1 MKSGQL
7 FWGVFFLT
15 LGGLFLMT
23 RADIINSDFDFVFDL
38 WPFFFILWGVLV
50 IFKDGVLKAI
60 VSAIFGLFVAL
71 MIFGFVY
78 NIYDQIY
85 PDFEDFDYKG
95 NYSENYYQEFDS
107 NISSA
112 RMTISTGAGRLNI
125 EGGSTG
131 LISGDAKGNL
141 AGYDF
146 IVNTYDSTAEVDI
159 DYENNHFNIFHGDTK
174 NDLLLKLN
182 NKPLW
187 DITLNV
193 GAINGKLDLSDLS
206 INRLELNTGA
216 SKLFVKLGDKAAL
229 SEVHLEMGATSFELH
244 VPSNVGCK
252 ISTESVLSSNDFKDF
267 IKKGKHTY
275 ETENY
280 NSSEKKINISIEGG
294 FTAFDVRQ
302 YSK

>member
-23 RADIINSDFDFVFDL
+23 RADIINSDFNFVFDL
-38 WPFFFILWGVLV
+38 WPFFFILWGVMV
-50 IFKDGVLKAI
+50 IFKDGVLKAV

-71 MIFGFVY
+71 MIFGFAY
-78 NIYDQIY
+78 NIYDQVY
-85 PDFEDFDYKG
+85 PEFDDFDYKG

-107 NISSA
+107 NITSA
-112 RMTISTGAGRLNI
+112 RMTISTGAGRLNL

-146 IVNTYDSTAEVDI
+146 LVNTYDSTAEIDI

-182 NKPLW
+182 NKPSW
-187 DITLNV
+187 DITLNA

-206 INRLELNTGA
+206 ISRLELNTGA
-216 SKLFVKLGDKAAL
+216 SKLYVKLGDIAAL
-229 SEVHLEMGATSFELH
+229 TDINVEMGATSFELQ

-252 ISTESVLSSNDFKDF
+252 ITAESVLSSNDFKDF

-280 NSSEKKINISIEGG
+280 DSAAKKINISINGG
-294 FTAFDVRQ
+294 FTSFDVRR

>member
-23 RADIINSDFDFVFDL
+23 RADIINSDFSFVLEL

-50 IFKDGVLKAI
+50 IFKDGILKS
-60 VSAIFGLFVAL
+60 VFSAVFGFFVAL
-71 MIFGFVY
+71 MIFGFAY
-78 NIYDQIY
+78 YIYSEVH

-107 NISSA
+107 SITTA
-112 RMTISTGAGRLNI
+112 KMHIATGAGRLNI
-125 EGGSTG
+125 QGGSNG

-146 IVNTYDSTAEVDI
+146 VVNTYDSTAEVDI

-182 NKPLW
+182 DKPLW
-187 DITLNV
+187 DITLEV
-193 GAINGKLDLSDLS
+193 GAVSGKLDLTDVPVS
-206 INRLELNTGA
+206 RFELNTGA
-216 SKLFVKLGDKAAL
+216 SNLFVKLGEKAEL
-229 SEVHLEMGATSFELH
+229 SEVYVDMGAASFELQ
-244 VPSNVGCK
+244 VPSTVGCRIK
-252 ISTESVLSSNDFKDF
+252 SETVLSSNNYKDF
-267 IKKGKHTY
+267 IKKDSHTY

-280 NSSEKKINISIEGG
+280 NSAPKKINVSLDGG
-294 FTAFDVRQ
+294 LASFTVKR
-302 YSK
+302 Y